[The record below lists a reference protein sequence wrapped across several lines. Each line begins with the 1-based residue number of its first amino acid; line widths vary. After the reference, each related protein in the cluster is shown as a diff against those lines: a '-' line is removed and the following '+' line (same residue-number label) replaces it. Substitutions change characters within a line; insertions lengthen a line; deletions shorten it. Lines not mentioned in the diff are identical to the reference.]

1 MSGMPGSLM
10 CPSWCTAGKSILHQ
24 IFPVTPQPLI
34 GALQVIL
41 YQIIILYLQHNR
53 SSSTVA
59 LCHTS
64 LSTFLCSAGVGRTGT
79 YIALDITL
87 DQMKAE
93 KTVDIKG
100 TLEKMRERRMNMI
113 QTGVCVKPS
122 TIIRFGWVIQAVQCL
137 HPVYI

>member
-1 MSGMPGSLM
+1 MPGSLM
-10 CPSWCTAGKSILHQ
+10 CPSWCTAGKSLLHQ
-24 IFPVTPQPLI
+24 IFSCNFSTTHWCTAGYSISYHNYVPST
-34 GALQVIL
+34 
-41 YQIIILYLQHNR
+41 YQILLY
-53 SSSTVA
+53 TVA

-100 TLEKMRERRMNMI
+100 TMEKMRERRMNMI
-113 QTGVCVKPS
+113 QTAVCVKPS
-122 TIIRFGWVIQAVQCL
+122 TIISFGWVIQAVLCL